1 MSAEQHVGCA
11 LNEECVLHVAS
22 GMVGS
27 EVHCSEHMPVVLDFR
42 TFGESEPESREYVDN
57 FGANERERMSGAES
71 HGSCGAAHVDGY
83 LRGTVVVERLAQGV
97 DFLGGECLEFVEWS
111 ADSALFI
118 GPRALKSL
126 KRALISPFCS
136 DILCVVPPPRQ
147 RRRH

>member
-97 DFLGGECLEFVEWS
+97 DFLGGECLEFVERS

-118 GPRALKSL
+118 GAEGPEIVEESVDFSFFAQIFY
-126 KRALISPFCS
+126 A
-136 DILCVVPPPRQ
+136 
-147 RRRH
+147 